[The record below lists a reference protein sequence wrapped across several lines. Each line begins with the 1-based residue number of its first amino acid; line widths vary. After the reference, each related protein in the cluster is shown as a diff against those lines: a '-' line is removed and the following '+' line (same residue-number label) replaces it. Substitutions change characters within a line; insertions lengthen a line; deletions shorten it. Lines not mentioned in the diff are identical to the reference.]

1 MQVDFYQLGGD
12 PVEQVLPAIAR
23 KLLDQGD
30 RLVVID
36 GREGYLDRL
45 SHALWDWKPES
56 FLAHGV
62 AGEGDEAMQ
71 PVLLSREG
79 GAPAN
84 GARHIALTDGIWR
97 DEALGYDR
105 AFFFFDE
112 QTLEAA
118 RACWRM
124 VKGKDGVEP
133 RFWRQ
138 EGRRW
143 VQAA

>member
-1 MQVDFYQLGGD
+1 MQVDFYQLSDD
-12 PVEQVLPAIAR
+12 PVERVLPAIAQ

-30 RLVVID
+30 RLLVID
-36 GREGYLDRL
+36 GRPGHLDRL
-45 SHALWDWKPES
+45 SRALWEWKPES
-56 FLAHGV
+56 FLAHGL
-62 AGEGDEAMQ
+62 AGGEDEAMQ
-71 PVLLSREG
+71 PVLLSAEG
-79 GAPAN
+79 GPPAN
-84 GARHIALTDGIWR
+84 AARHIAMTDGQWR

-124 VKGKDGVEP
+124 VKGRDGVEP

-138 EGRRW
+138 DRRRW
-143 VQAA
+143 VQVA